1 MFTTIGKFP
10 SLTYLVSVGGLLLL
24 GIIIASAFVERFFC
38 RYLCPL
44 GAYLSI
50 ISSIRI
56 FKVKKPRDNCK
67 GCSLCTQKCPMG
79 LSLGNRDQVDTGE
92 CINCNICVAHCPKK
106 NAHTNIKEWIAYP
119 VAVILILGL
128 SFGGPMIVKQFQGN
142 SEVTNTS
149 TTKGIY
155 KDGTYEGTGTGFR
168 GEIRV
173 SVIVKNGNISKI
185 EVLSQ
190 QEDGE
195 YFEKAYSKVINE
207 IIQQQKTDVDG
218 ASGATFSS
226 NGIME
231 AVANALSVDFSNPTS
246 EGGRHKGQNGKRP

>member
-44 GAYLSI
+44 G
-50 ISSIRI
+50 
-56 FKVKKPRDNCK
+56 
-67 GCSLCTQKCPMG
+67 
-79 LSLGNRDQVDTGE
+79 
-92 CINCNICVAHCPKK
+92 AHCPKK

-231 AVANALSVDFSNPTS
+231 AVANALSVEFSNPTS